1 MKLRDSLVPIYHCI
15 FLLNS
20 VFCFCTHLFTVNY
33 QFTAM
38 TGALVNLHG
47 RLLGKPAEE
56 QVRRY
61 GLVAAIVGF
70 IFHLSL
76 YFLYQ
81 VGVLEVNS
89 ASTDLLDSPLDA
101 LYTPFSILL
110 AYEVYQLI
118 RAIPESFSTAVG
130 KQFEI
135 VTLLVVRDIFK
146 RLSELEFSGDWTV
159 DSELKLIVVECLTF
173 ITLFTTSLIY
183 RANSSIETKVEFGN
197 SDLLNFVQNKQRIA
211 LFLLFTY
218 IIMALFSF
226 SNWIISVSE
235 GDGSVT
241 REIFFLDFFTVLI
254 LADILI
260 LLISYGYSTDFT
272 NLARNTG
279 FILSTVVLRVAIG
292 ASGISSMVLF
302 VLGGLLGIAVLVISL
317 KADEFQIDDDSSEE

>member
-1 MKLRDSLVPIYHCI
+1 MAG
-15 FLLNS
+15 
-20 VFCFCTHLFTVNY
+20 TTV
-33 QFTAM
+33 
-38 TGALVNLHG
+38 ALHD
-47 RLLGKPAEE
+47 RLLGKSAEQ
-56 QVRRY
+56 QVRKI
-61 GLVAAIVGF
+61 GLTVAIIGF
-70 IFHLSL
+70 VIHLAL
-76 YFLYQ
+76 WFAYQ
-81 VGVLEVNS
+81 IGILEVGS

-159 DSELKLIVVECLTF
+159 DSELKLIVLECLTF

-183 RANSSIETKVEFGN
+183 RANSNTDTKVDFKDNE
-197 SDLLNFVQNKQRIA
+197 LLNFVQNKQKIA
-211 LFLLFTY
+211 VVLLATY
-218 IIMALFSF
+218 LIVAIFSF
-226 SNWIISVSE
+226 TNWVISVSE

-241 REIFFLDFFTVLI
+241 REIFFLDFFTILI

-292 ASGISSMVLF
+292 ATGVSSMILF

-317 KADEFQIDDDSSEE
+317 KADEFQVEDVELTDE

>member
-1 MKLRDSLVPIYHCI
+1 ML
-15 FLLNS
+15 
-20 VFCFCTHLFTVNY
+20 
-33 QFTAM
+33 
-38 TGALVNLHG
+38 GLHD
-47 RLLGKPAEE
+47 RLLGKPAEH
-56 QVRRY
+56 QVRKF

-70 IFHLSL
+70 VIHLL
-76 YFLYQ
+76 LWFTYQ
-81 VGVLEVNS
+81 IGILEVGS
-89 ASTDLLDSPLDA
+89 ASTDLLDSPLHA

-146 RLSELEFSGDWTV
+146 RLSELEFSGDWTI
-159 DSELKLIVVECLTF
+159 DSELKLIIIECFTF

-183 RANSSIETKVEFGN
+183 RANSNTDAKVDFKD
-197 SDLLNFVQNKQRIA
+197 SDLLNFVQNKQKIA
-211 LFLLFTY
+211 VVLLATY
-218 IIMALFSF
+218 LVVAMFSF
-226 SNWIISVSE
+226 SNWIISVGE

-241 REIFFLDFFTVLI
+241 REIFFLDFFTILI

-292 ASGISSMVLF
+292 ATGVSSMILF
-302 VLGGLLGIAVLVISL
+302 VLGGILGIAVLIISL
-317 KADEFQIDDDSSEE
+317 KADEFQVEEFDFTAE

>member
-1 MKLRDSLVPIYHCI
+1 VAI
-15 FLLNS
+15 
-20 VFCFCTHLFTVNY
+20 
-33 QFTAM
+33 TAL
-38 TGALVNLHG
+38 GLHDG
-47 RLLGKPAEE
+47 LLGKSAEQ
-56 QVRRY
+56 QVRKF
-61 GLVAAIVGF
+61 GLATAIVGF
-70 IFHLSL
+70 VIHLL
-76 YFLYQ
+76 LWFTYQ
-81 VGVLEVNS
+81 IGILKVGS

-146 RLSELEFSGDWTV
+146 RLSELEFSGDWV
-159 DSELKLIVVECLTF
+159 IDSELKLIVIECLTF

-183 RANSSIETKVEFGN
+183 RANSNTDTKVDFKDNE
-197 SDLLNFVQNKQRIA
+197 LLNFVQNKQKIA
-211 LFLLFTY
+211 VVLLATY
-218 IIMALFSF
+218 LVVAMFSF
-226 SNWIISVSE
+226 SNWIISVGE

-241 REIFFLDFFTVLI
+241 REIFFLDFFTILI

-292 ASGISSMVLF
+292 ATGVSSMVLF
-302 VLGGLLGIAVLVISL
+302 VLGGLLGIAVLIISL
-317 KADEFQIDDDSSEE
+317 KADEFQIEEFDVTAE

>member
-1 MKLRDSLVPIYHCI
+1 MAV
-15 FLLNS
+15 S
-20 VFCFCTHLFTVNY
+20 VLW
-33 QFTAM
+33 
-38 TGALVNLHG
+38 LHD
-47 RLLGKPAEE
+47 RLLGKPAEH
-56 QVRRY
+56 QVRKF

-70 IFHLSL
+70 VIHLL
-76 YFLYQ
+76 LWFTYQ
-81 VGVLEVNS
+81 IGILEVGS

-146 RLSELEFSGDWTV
+146 RLSELEFSGDWTI
-159 DSELKLIVVECLTF
+159 DSELKLIIIECFTF

-183 RANSSIETKVEFGN
+183 RANSNTDTKVDFKD
-197 SDLLNFVQNKQRIA
+197 SDLLNFVQNKQKIA
-211 LFLLFTY
+211 VVLLATY
-218 IIMALFSF
+218 LVVAMFSF
-226 SNWIISVSE
+226 SNWIISVGE

-241 REIFFLDFFTVLI
+241 REIFFLDFFTILI

-292 ASGISSMVLF
+292 ATGVSSMILF
-302 VLGGLLGIAVLVISL
+302 VLGGLLGIAVLIISL
-317 KADEFQIDDDSSEE
+317 KADEFQVEEFDFTAE

>member
-1 MKLRDSLVPIYHCI
+1 ML
-15 FLLNS
+15 
-20 VFCFCTHLFTVNY
+20 
-33 QFTAM
+33 
-38 TGALVNLHG
+38 GLHD
-47 RLLGKPAEE
+47 RLLGKPAEH
-56 QVRRY
+56 QVRKF
-61 GLVAAIVGF
+61 GLVAAIIGF
-70 IFHLSL
+70 VIHLL
-76 YFLYQ
+76 LWFTYQ
-81 VGVLEVNS
+81 IGILEVGS

-146 RLSELEFSGDWTV
+146 RLSELEFNGDWTI
-159 DSELKLIVVECLTF
+159 DSELKLIIIECFTF

-183 RANSSIETKVEFGN
+183 RANSNTDTKVDFKD
-197 SDLLNFVQNKQRIA
+197 SDLLNFVQNKQKIA
-211 LFLLFTY
+211 VVLLATY
-218 IIMALFSF
+218 LVVAMFSF

-241 REIFFLDFFTVLI
+241 REIFFLDFFTILI

-292 ASGISSMVLF
+292 ATGVSSMILF
-302 VLGGLLGIAVLVISL
+302 VLGGLLGIAVLIISL
-317 KADEFQIDDDSSEE
+317 KADEFQVEEFDFTAE

>member
-1 MKLRDSLVPIYHCI
+1 MAG
-15 FLLNS
+15 
-20 VFCFCTHLFTVNY
+20 TTV
-33 QFTAM
+33 
-38 TGALVNLHG
+38 ALHD
-47 RLLGKPAEE
+47 RLLGKSAEQ
-56 QVRRY
+56 QVRKI
-61 GLVAAIVGF
+61 GLTTAIIGF
-70 IFHLSL
+70 VIHLAL
-76 YFLYQ
+76 WFAYQ
-81 VGVLEVNS
+81 IGILEVGS

-159 DSELKLIVVECLTF
+159 DSELKLIVLECLTF

-183 RANSSIETKVEFGN
+183 RANSNTDTKVDFKDNE
-197 SDLLNFVQNKQRIA
+197 LLNFVQNKQKIA
-211 LFLLFTY
+211 VVLLATY
-218 IIMALFSF
+218 LIVAIFSF
-226 SNWIISVSE
+226 TNWVISVSE

-241 REIFFLDFFTVLI
+241 REIFFLDFFTILI

-292 ASGISSMVLF
+292 ATGVSSMILF

-317 KADEFQIDDDSSEE
+317 RADEFQIDDFDFTEE

>member
-1 MKLRDSLVPIYHCI
+1 MAG
-15 FLLNS
+15 
-20 VFCFCTHLFTVNY
+20 TTV
-33 QFTAM
+33 
-38 TGALVNLHG
+38 ALHD
-47 RLLGKPAEE
+47 RLLGKSAEQ
-56 QVRRY
+56 QVRKI
-61 GLVAAIVGF
+61 GLTTAIIGF
-70 IFHLSL
+70 VIHLAL
-76 YFLYQ
+76 WFAYQ
-81 VGVLEVNS
+81 IGILEVGS

-146 RLSELEFSGDWTV
+146 RLSELEFSGDWTI
-159 DSELKLIVVECLTF
+159 DSELKLIVLECFTF

-183 RANSSIETKVEFGN
+183 RANSNTDTTVDFKDNE
-197 SDLLNFVQNKQRIA
+197 LLNFVQNKQKIA
-211 LFLLFTY
+211 VVLLATY
-218 IIMALFSF
+218 LIVAIFSF
-226 SNWIISVSE
+226 TNWVISVSE

-241 REIFFLDFFTVLI
+241 REIFFLDFFTILI

-292 ASGISSMVLF
+292 ATGVSSMILF

-317 KADEFQIDDDSSEE
+317 RADEFQVEDLDLTDE

>member
-1 MKLRDSLVPIYHCI
+1 ML
-15 FLLNS
+15 
-20 VFCFCTHLFTVNY
+20 
-33 QFTAM
+33 
-38 TGALVNLHG
+38 GLHD
-47 RLLGKPAEE
+47 RLLGKPAEH
-56 QVRRY
+56 QVRKF

-70 IFHLSL
+70 VIHLL
-76 YFLYQ
+76 LWFTYQ
-81 VGVLEVNS
+81 IGILEVGS

-146 RLSELEFSGDWTV
+146 RLSELEFSGDWTI
-159 DSELKLIVVECLTF
+159 DSELKLIIIECFTF

-183 RANSSIETKVEFGN
+183 RANSNTDTKVDFKD
-197 SDLLNFVQNKQRIA
+197 SDLLNFVQNKQKIA
-211 LFLLFTY
+211 VVLLATY
-218 IIMALFSF
+218 LVVAMFSF
-226 SNWIISVSE
+226 SNWIISVGE

-241 REIFFLDFFTVLI
+241 REIFFLDFFTILI

-292 ASGISSMVLF
+292 ATGVSSMILF
-302 VLGGLLGIAVLVISL
+302 VLGGILGIAVLIISL
-317 KADEFQIDDDSSEE
+317 KADEFQVEEFDFTAE

>member
-1 MKLRDSLVPIYHCI
+1 MAVSVLR
-15 FLLNS
+15 
-20 VFCFCTHLFTVNY
+20 
-33 QFTAM
+33 
-38 TGALVNLHG
+38 LHD
-47 RLLGKPAEE
+47 RLLGKPAEH
-56 QVRRY
+56 QVRKF

-70 IFHLSL
+70 VIHLL
-76 YFLYQ
+76 LWFTYQ
-81 VGVLEVNS
+81 IGILEVGS

-146 RLSELEFSGDWTV
+146 RLSELEFSGDWTI
-159 DSELKLIVVECLTF
+159 DSELKLIIIECFTF

-183 RANSSIETKVEFGN
+183 RANSNTDTKVDFKD
-197 SDLLNFVQNKQRIA
+197 SDLLNFVQNKQKIA
-211 LFLLFTY
+211 VVLLATY
-218 IIMALFSF
+218 LVVAMFSF
-226 SNWIISVSE
+226 SNWIISVGE

-241 REIFFLDFFTVLI
+241 REIFFLDFFTILI

-292 ASGISSMVLF
+292 ATGVSSMILF
-302 VLGGLLGIAVLVISL
+302 VLGGLLGIAVLIISL
-317 KADEFQIDDDSSEE
+317 KADEFQVEEFDFTAE

>member
-1 MKLRDSLVPIYHCI
+1 MAG
-15 FLLNS
+15 
-20 VFCFCTHLFTVNY
+20 TTV
-33 QFTAM
+33 
-38 TGALVNLHG
+38 VLHD
-47 RLLGKPAEE
+47 RLLGKSAEQ
-56 QVRRY
+56 QVRKI
-61 GLVAAIVGF
+61 GLTTAIIGF
-70 IFHLSL
+70 VIHLAL
-76 YFLYQ
+76 WFAYQ
-81 VGVLEVNS
+81 IGILEVGS

-159 DSELKLIVVECLTF
+159 DSELKLIVLECLTF

-183 RANSSIETKVEFGN
+183 RANSNTDTKVDFKDNE
-197 SDLLNFVQNKQRIA
+197 LLNFVQNKQKIA
-211 LFLLFTY
+211 VVLLATY
-218 IIMALFSF
+218 LIVAIFSF
-226 SNWIISVSE
+226 TNWVISLSE

-241 REIFFLDFFTVLI
+241 REIFFLDFFTILI

-292 ASGISSMVLF
+292 ATGVSSMILF

-317 KADEFQIDDDSSEE
+317 RADEFQVEDLDLTDE

>member
-1 MKLRDSLVPIYHCI
+1 MAG
-15 FLLNS
+15 
-20 VFCFCTHLFTVNY
+20 TTV
-33 QFTAM
+33 
-38 TGALVNLHG
+38 ALHD
-47 RLLGKPAEE
+47 RLLGKSAEQ
-56 QVRRY
+56 QVRKI
-61 GLVAAIVGF
+61 GLTTAIIGF
-70 IFHLSL
+70 VIHLAL
-76 YFLYQ
+76 WFAYQ
-81 VGVLEVNS
+81 IGILEVGS

-146 RLSELEFSGDWTV
+146 RLSELEFSGDWTI
-159 DSELKLIVVECLTF
+159 DSELKLIVLECLTF

-183 RANSSIETKVEFGN
+183 RANSNTDTTVDFKDNE
-197 SDLLNFVQNKQRIA
+197 LLNFVQNKQKIA
-211 LFLLFTY
+211 VVLLATY
-218 IIMALFSF
+218 LIVAIFSF
-226 SNWIISVSE
+226 TNWVISVSE

-241 REIFFLDFFTVLI
+241 REIFFLDFFTILI

-292 ASGISSMVLF
+292 ATGVSSMILF

-317 KADEFQIDDDSSEE
+317 KADEFQVEDFDLTDE

>member
-1 MKLRDSLVPIYHCI
+1 MIL
-15 FLLNS
+15 
-20 VFCFCTHLFTVNY
+20 T
-33 QFTAM
+33 
-38 TGALVNLHG
+38 LHD
-47 RLLGKPAEE
+47 RLLGKSAEQ
-56 QVRRY
+56 QVRKF
-61 GLVAAIVGF
+61 GLTAAIVGF
-70 IFHLSL
+70 AIHLIIW
-76 YFLYQ
+76 FLYQ
-81 VGVLEVNS
+81 IDAINLGNAS
-89 ASTDLLDSPLDA
+89 ADLVDSPLDA

-146 RLSELEFSGDWTV
+146 RLSEIEFSGDWAV
-159 DSELKLIVVECLTF
+159 DSELKLIVLECLTF

-183 RANSSIETKVEFGN
+183 RANSHTESKVDFQDNE
-197 SDLLNFVQNKQRIA
+197 LMNFVQNKQKIA
-211 LFLLFTY
+211 VVLLATY
-218 IIMALFSF
+218 LIVAMSSF
-226 SNWIISVSE
+226 SNWIVSVSE

-241 REIFFLDFFTVLI
+241 REIFFLDFFTILI

-292 ASGISSMVLF
+292 ATGVSSMVMF
-302 VLGGLLGIAVLVISL
+302 VLGGLVGIAVLIISL
-317 KADEFQIDDDSSEE
+317 KADEFQVEDLDFTDE

>member
-1 MKLRDSLVPIYHCI
+1 
-15 FLLNS
+15 
-20 VFCFCTHLFTVNY
+20 
-33 QFTAM
+33 M
-38 TGALVNLHG
+38 TDALVNLHG
-47 RLLGKPAEE
+47 RLLGKTAEE

-61 GLVAAIVGF
+61 ALVAAIVGF
-70 IFHLSL
+70 VIHLTL
-76 YFLYQ
+76 WFLYQ
-81 VGVLEVNS
+81 AGILEVTT
-89 ASTDLLDSPLDA
+89 ASTDLLDSPLDS

-159 DSELKLIVVECLTF
+159 DSELKLIVVECFTF

-183 RANSSIETKVEFGN
+183 RANSSTETKVDFKN
-197 SDLLNFVQNKQRIA
+197 NDLLNFVQNKQKIA
-211 LFLLFTY
+211 VFLLATY
-218 IIMALFSF
+218 IVMAILSV
-226 SNWIISVSE
+226 SGWIISVSE

-241 REIFFLDFFTVLI
+241 RELFFLDFFTVLI

-292 ASGISSMVLF
+292 AAGLSSMILF
-302 VLGGLLGIAVLVISL
+302 VMGGLLGIAVLVISL
-317 KADEFQIDDDSSEE
+317 KADEFHIEDSDTSEE

>member
-1 MKLRDSLVPIYHCI
+1 MAG
-15 FLLNS
+15 
-20 VFCFCTHLFTVNY
+20 TTV
-33 QFTAM
+33 
-38 TGALVNLHG
+38 ALHD
-47 RLLGKPAEE
+47 RLLGKSAEQ
-56 QVRRY
+56 QVRKI
-61 GLVAAIVGF
+61 GLTTAIIGF
-70 IFHLSL
+70 VIHLAL
-76 YFLYQ
+76 WFAYQ
-81 VGVLEVNS
+81 IGILEVGS

-159 DSELKLIVVECLTF
+159 DSELKLIVLECLTF

-183 RANSSIETKVEFGN
+183 RANSNTDTTVDFKDNE
-197 SDLLNFVQNKQRIA
+197 LLNFVQNKQKIA
-211 LFLLFTY
+211 VVLLATY
-218 IIMALFSF
+218 LIVAIFSF
-226 SNWIISVSE
+226 TNWVISVSE

-241 REIFFLDFFTVLI
+241 REIFFLDFFTILI

-292 ASGISSMVLF
+292 ATGVSSMILF

-317 KADEFQIDDDSSEE
+317 RADEFQVEDLDLTDE

>member
-1 MKLRDSLVPIYHCI
+1 MAG
-15 FLLNS
+15 
-20 VFCFCTHLFTVNY
+20 TTV
-33 QFTAM
+33 
-38 TGALVNLHG
+38 ALHD
-47 RLLGKPAEE
+47 RLLGKSAEQ
-56 QVRRY
+56 QVRKI
-61 GLVAAIVGF
+61 GLTTAIIGF
-70 IFHLSL
+70 VIHLAL
-76 YFLYQ
+76 WFAYQ
-81 VGVLEVNS
+81 IGILEVGS

-159 DSELKLIVVECLTF
+159 DSELKLIVLECLTF

-183 RANSSIETKVEFGN
+183 RANSNTDTTVDFKDNE
-197 SDLLNFVQNKQRIA
+197 LLNFVQNKQKIA
-211 LFLLFTY
+211 VVLLATY
-218 IIMALFSF
+218 LIVAIFSF
-226 SNWIISVSE
+226 SNWVISLSE

-241 REIFFLDFFTVLI
+241 REIFFLDFFTILI

-292 ASGISSMVLF
+292 ATGVSSMILF

-317 KADEFQIDDDSSEE
+317 RADDFQVEDLDLTDE

>member
-1 MKLRDSLVPIYHCI
+1 MAG
-15 FLLNS
+15 
-20 VFCFCTHLFTVNY
+20 TTV
-33 QFTAM
+33 
-38 TGALVNLHG
+38 ALHD
-47 RLLGKPAEE
+47 RLLGKSAEQ
-56 QVRRY
+56 QVRKI
-61 GLVAAIVGF
+61 GLTTAIIGF
-70 IFHLSL
+70 VIHLAL
-76 YFLYQ
+76 WFAYQ
-81 VGVLEVNS
+81 IGILEVGS

-159 DSELKLIVVECLTF
+159 DSELKLIVLECLTF

-183 RANSSIETKVEFGN
+183 RANSNTDTKVDFKDNE
-197 SDLLNFVQNKQRIA
+197 LLNFVQNKQKIA
-211 LFLLFTY
+211 VVLLATY
-218 IIMALFSF
+218 LIVAIFSF
-226 SNWIISVSE
+226 TNWVISVSE
-235 GDGSVT
+235 GDVSVT
-241 REIFFLDFFTVLI
+241 REIFFLDFFTILI

-292 ASGISSMVLF
+292 ATGVSSMILF

-317 KADEFQIDDDSSEE
+317 KADEFQVDDFDLTDE

>member
-1 MKLRDSLVPIYHCI
+1 ML
-15 FLLNS
+15 
-20 VFCFCTHLFTVNY
+20 
-33 QFTAM
+33 
-38 TGALVNLHG
+38 GLHD
-47 RLLGKPAEE
+47 RLLGKPAEH
-56 QVRRY
+56 QVRRF

-70 IFHLSL
+70 VIHLL
-76 YFLYQ
+76 LWFTYQ
-81 VGVLEVNS
+81 IGILEVGS

-146 RLSELEFSGDWTV
+146 RLSELEFSGDWTI
-159 DSELKLIVVECLTF
+159 DSELKLIIIECFTF

-183 RANSSIETKVEFGN
+183 RANSNTDAKVDFKD
-197 SDLLNFVQNKQRIA
+197 SDLLNFVQNKQKIA
-211 LFLLFTY
+211 VVLLATY
-218 IIMALFSF
+218 LVVAMFSF
-226 SNWIISVSE
+226 SNWIISVGE

-241 REIFFLDFFTVLI
+241 REIFFLDFFTILI

-292 ASGISSMVLF
+292 ATGVSSMILF
-302 VLGGLLGIAVLVISL
+302 VLGGILGIAVLIISL
-317 KADEFQIDDDSSEE
+317 KADEFQVEEFDFTAE

>member
-1 MKLRDSLVPIYHCI
+1 MAG
-15 FLLNS
+15 
-20 VFCFCTHLFTVNY
+20 TTV
-33 QFTAM
+33 
-38 TGALVNLHG
+38 ALHD
-47 RLLGKPAEE
+47 RLLGKSAEQ
-56 QVRRY
+56 QVRKI
-61 GLVAAIVGF
+61 GLTTAIIGF
-70 IFHLSL
+70 VIHLAL
-76 YFLYQ
+76 WFAYQ
-81 VGVLEVNS
+81 IGILEVGS

-159 DSELKLIVVECLTF
+159 DSELKLIVLECLTF

-183 RANSSIETKVEFGN
+183 RANSNTDTTVDFKDNE
-197 SDLLNFVQNKQRIA
+197 LLNFVQNKQKIA
-211 LFLLFTY
+211 VVLLATY
-218 IIMALFSF
+218 LIVAIFSF
-226 SNWIISVSE
+226 TNWVISLSE

-241 REIFFLDFFTVLI
+241 REIFFLDFFTILI

-292 ASGISSMVLF
+292 ATGVSSMILF

-317 KADEFQIDDDSSEE
+317 RADEFQVEDLDLTDE

>member
-1 MKLRDSLVPIYHCI
+1 MAG
-15 FLLNS
+15 
-20 VFCFCTHLFTVNY
+20 TTV
-33 QFTAM
+33 
-38 TGALVNLHG
+38 ALHD
-47 RLLGKPAEE
+47 RLLGKSAEQ
-56 QVRRY
+56 QVRKI
-61 GLVAAIVGF
+61 GLTTAIIGF
-70 IFHLSL
+70 VIHLAL
-76 YFLYQ
+76 WFAYQ
-81 VGVLEVNS
+81 IGILEVGS

-159 DSELKLIVVECLTF
+159 DSELKLIVLECLTF

-183 RANSSIETKVEFGN
+183 RANSNTDTKVDFKDNE
-197 SDLLNFVQNKQRIA
+197 LLNFVQNKQKIA
-211 LFLLFTY
+211 VVLLATY
-218 IIMALFSF
+218 LLVAIFSF
-226 SNWIISVSE
+226 TNWVISLSE

-241 REIFFLDFFTVLI
+241 REIFFLDFFTILI

-292 ASGISSMVLF
+292 ATGVSSMILF

-317 KADEFQIDDDSSEE
+317 RADEFQVEDLDLTDE

>member
-1 MKLRDSLVPIYHCI
+1 VAG
-15 FLLNS
+15 
-20 VFCFCTHLFTVNY
+20 TTV
-33 QFTAM
+33 
-38 TGALVNLHG
+38 VLHD
-47 RLLGKPAEE
+47 RLLGKSAEQ
-56 QVRRY
+56 QVRKI
-61 GLVAAIVGF
+61 GLTAAIIGF
-70 IFHLSL
+70 VIHLAL
-76 YFLYQ
+76 WFTYQ
-81 VGVLEVNS
+81 IGILEVGS

-159 DSELKLIVVECLTF
+159 DSELKLIVLECLTF

-183 RANSSIETKVEFGN
+183 RANSNTDTTVDFKDNE
-197 SDLLNFVQNKQRIA
+197 LLNFVQNKQKIA
-211 LFLLFTY
+211 VVLLATY
-218 IIMALFSF
+218 LIVAIFSF
-226 SNWIISVSE
+226 TNWVISLSE

-241 REIFFLDFFTVLI
+241 REIFFLDFFTILI

-279 FILSTVVLRVAIG
+279 FILSTVVIRVAIG
-292 ASGISSMVLF
+292 ATGLSSMILF

-317 KADEFQIDDDSSEE
+317 RADEFQVDDVDFTEE

>member
-1 MKLRDSLVPIYHCI
+1 
-15 FLLNS
+15 
-20 VFCFCTHLFTVNY
+20 
-33 QFTAM
+33 M
-38 TGALVNLHG
+38 TDALVNLHE

-61 GLVAAIVGF
+61 ALVAAIVGF
-70 IFHLSL
+70 VIHLTL
-76 YFLYQ
+76 WFLYQ
-81 VGVLEVNS
+81 AGILEVTT
-89 ASTDLLDSPLDA
+89 ASTDLLDSPLDS

-159 DSELKLIVVECLTF
+159 DSELKLIVVECFTF

-183 RANSSIETKVEFGN
+183 RANSSTETKVDFKN
-197 SDLLNFVQNKQRIA
+197 NDLLNFVQNKQKIA
-211 LFLLFTY
+211 VFLLATY
-218 IIMALFSF
+218 IVMAILSV
-226 SNWIISVSE
+226 SGWIISVSE

-241 REIFFLDFFTVLI
+241 RELFFLDFFTVLI

-292 ASGISSMVLF
+292 AAGLSSMILF
-302 VLGGLLGIAVLVISL
+302 VMGGLLGIAVLVISL
-317 KADEFQIDDDSSEE
+317 KADEFHIEDSDTSEE

>member
-1 MKLRDSLVPIYHCI
+1 MAG
-15 FLLNS
+15 
-20 VFCFCTHLFTVNY
+20 TTV
-33 QFTAM
+33 
-38 TGALVNLHG
+38 ALHD
-47 RLLGKPAEE
+47 RLLGKSAEQ
-56 QVRRY
+56 QVRKI
-61 GLVAAIVGF
+61 GLTTAIVGF
-70 IFHLSL
+70 VIHLAL
-76 YFLYQ
+76 WFAYQ
-81 VGVLEVNS
+81 IGILEVGS

-146 RLSELEFSGDWTV
+146 RLSELEFSGDWTI
-159 DSELKLIVVECLTF
+159 DSELKLIVLECLTF

-183 RANSSIETKVEFGN
+183 RANSNTDTKVDFKDNE
-197 SDLLNFVQNKQRIA
+197 LLNFVQNKQKIA
-211 LFLLFTY
+211 VVLLATY
-218 IIMALFSF
+218 LIVAIFSF
-226 SNWIISVSE
+226 TNWVISLSE

-241 REIFFLDFFTVLI
+241 REIFFLDFFTILI

-292 ASGISSMVLF
+292 ATGVSSMILF

-317 KADEFQIDDDSSEE
+317 KADEFQVEDFDLTDE

>member
-1 MKLRDSLVPIYHCI
+1 MAI
-15 FLLNS
+15 
-20 VFCFCTHLFTVNY
+20 
-33 QFTAM
+33 TAL
-38 TGALVNLHG
+38 GLHD
-47 RLLGKPAEE
+47 RLLGKSAEQ
-56 QVRRY
+56 QVRKF
-61 GLVAAIVGF
+61 GLATAIVGF
-70 IFHLSL
+70 VIHLL
-76 YFLYQ
+76 LWFTYQ
-81 VGVLEVNS
+81 IGILKVGS

-146 RLSELEFSGDWTV
+146 RLSELEFSGDWTI
-159 DSELKLIVVECLTF
+159 DSELKLIVIECLTF

-183 RANSSIETKVEFGN
+183 RANSNTDTKVDFKDNE
-197 SDLLNFVQNKQRIA
+197 LLNFVQNKQKIA
-211 LFLLFTY
+211 VVLLATY
-218 IIMALFSF
+218 LVVAMFSF
-226 SNWIISVSE
+226 SNWIISVGE

-241 REIFFLDFFTVLI
+241 REIFFLDFFTILI

-292 ASGISSMVLF
+292 ATGVSSMVLF
-302 VLGGLLGIAVLVISL
+302 VLGGLLGIAVLIISL
-317 KADEFQIDDDSSEE
+317 KADEFQIEEFDVTAE

>member
-1 MKLRDSLVPIYHCI
+1 MLR
-15 FLLNS
+15 
-20 VFCFCTHLFTVNY
+20 
-33 QFTAM
+33 
-38 TGALVNLHG
+38 LHD
-47 RLLGKPAEE
+47 RLLGKPAEH
-56 QVRRY
+56 QVRKF

-70 IFHLSL
+70 VIHLL
-76 YFLYQ
+76 LWFTYQ
-81 VGVLEVNS
+81 IGILEVGS

-146 RLSELEFSGDWTV
+146 RLSELEFSGDWTI
-159 DSELKLIVVECLTF
+159 DSELKLIIIECFTF

-183 RANSSIETKVEFGN
+183 RANSNTDTKVDFKD
-197 SDLLNFVQNKQRIA
+197 SDLLNFVQNKQKIA
-211 LFLLFTY
+211 VVLLATY
-218 IIMALFSF
+218 LVVAMFSF
-226 SNWIISVSE
+226 SNWIISVGE

-241 REIFFLDFFTVLI
+241 REIFFLDFFTILI

-292 ASGISSMVLF
+292 ATGVSSMILF
-302 VLGGLLGIAVLVISL
+302 VLGGLLGIAVLIISL
-317 KADEFQIDDDSSEE
+317 KADEFQVEEFDFTAE

>member
-1 MKLRDSLVPIYHCI
+1 MAG
-15 FLLNS
+15 
-20 VFCFCTHLFTVNY
+20 TTV
-33 QFTAM
+33 
-38 TGALVNLHG
+38 ALHD
-47 RLLGKPAEE
+47 RLLGKSAEQ
-56 QVRRY
+56 QVRKI
-61 GLVAAIVGF
+61 GLTTAIIGF
-70 IFHLSL
+70 VIHLAL
-76 YFLYQ
+76 WFVYQ
-81 VGVLEVNS
+81 IGILEVGS

-146 RLSELEFSGDWTV
+146 RLSELEFSGDWTI
-159 DSELKLIVVECLTF
+159 DSELKLIVLECFTF

-183 RANSSIETKVEFGN
+183 RANSNTDTTVDFKDNE
-197 SDLLNFVQNKQRIA
+197 LLNFVQNKQKIA
-211 LFLLFTY
+211 VFLLATY
-218 IIMALFSF
+218 LIVAIFSF
-226 SNWIISVSE
+226 TNWVISLSE

-241 REIFFLDFFTVLI
+241 REIFFLDFFTILI

-292 ASGISSMVLF
+292 ATGVSSMILF

-317 KADEFQIDDDSSEE
+317 KADEFQVEDLDLTEE

>member
-1 MKLRDSLVPIYHCI
+1 MAG
-15 FLLNS
+15 
-20 VFCFCTHLFTVNY
+20 TTV
-33 QFTAM
+33 
-38 TGALVNLHG
+38 ALHDK
-47 RLLGKPAEE
+47 LLGKSAEQ
-56 QVRRY
+56 QVRKI
-61 GLVAAIVGF
+61 GLTTAIIGF
-70 IFHLSL
+70 VIHLAL
-76 YFLYQ
+76 WFAYQ
-81 VGVLEVNS
+81 IGILEVGS

-146 RLSELEFSGDWTV
+146 RLSELEFSGDWTI
-159 DSELKLIVVECLTF
+159 DSELKLIVLECLTF

-183 RANSSIETKVEFGN
+183 RANSNTDTTVDFKDNE
-197 SDLLNFVQNKQRIA
+197 LLNFVQNKQKIA
-211 LFLLFTY
+211 VVLLATY
-218 IIMALFSF
+218 LIVAIFSF
-226 SNWIISVSE
+226 TNWVISVSE

-241 REIFFLDFFTVLI
+241 REIFFLDFFTILI

-292 ASGISSMVLF
+292 ATGVSSMVLF

-317 KADEFQIDDDSSEE
+317 KADEFQVEDFDLTDE

>member
-1 MKLRDSLVPIYHCI
+1 MANGLV
-15 FLLNS
+15 S
-20 VFCFCTHLFTVNY
+20 VHD
-33 QFTAM
+33 
-38 TGALVNLHG
+38 
-47 RLLGKPAEE
+47 RLLGRPAEAYI
-56 QVRRY
+56 RRISLISAII
-61 GLVAAIVGF
+61 GLIV
-70 IFHLSL
+70 HLL
-76 YFLYQ
+76 MWIAYQ
-81 VGVLEVNS
+81 TEIISVGAGS
-89 ASTDLLDSPLDA
+89 ASLLDSPLDA

-146 RLSELEFSGDWTV
+146 RLSEIEFNGDWTV
-159 DSELKLIVVECLTF
+159 DSELKLVVIECFTF
-173 ITLFTTSLIY
+173 LTLFTTSLIY
-183 RANSSIETKVEFGN
+183 RANSSTETKDNTTDIEL
-197 SDLLNFVQNKQRIA
+197 SNFVSNKQKIA
-211 LFLLFTY
+211 LFLLGTY
-218 IIMALFSF
+218 VLIAAFSF
-226 SNWIISVSE
+226 TNWVIAVSE

-292 ASGISSMVLF
+292 AGGLSSMILF
-302 VLGGLLGIAVLVISL
+302 VLGGILGTTVLIISL
-317 KADEFQIDDDSSEE
+317 RFHEFHIDEFDVTAE